1 MYDIVHNGF
10 VVVTASLSLTGV
22 FIGAIGGF
30 LLATMSGHR
39 DRIQRIAGCTLGGLL
54 TAIGIGLFFA
64 GFFQ

>member
-1 MYDIVHNGF
+1 LSA
-10 VVVTASLSLTGV
+10 VTASLSLAGV

-30 LLATMSGHR
+30 LLATMSGHH

-54 TAIGIGLFFA
+54 IAVGIGLFFA